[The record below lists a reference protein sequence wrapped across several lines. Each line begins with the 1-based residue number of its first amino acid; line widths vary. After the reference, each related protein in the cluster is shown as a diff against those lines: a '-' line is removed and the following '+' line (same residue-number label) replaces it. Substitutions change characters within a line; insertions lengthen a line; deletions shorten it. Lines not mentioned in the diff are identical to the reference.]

1 MFPPTPQ
8 GCDKP
13 VYCHLQTDL
22 FGVHISKHID
32 IFLLLLSGESIS
44 LKKKSQSD
52 SLKIPVCN
60 HYICPKSPR
69 HVYYEP
75 VQFIAGLRHLGNIA
89 SHWVTVQ
96 QPLVSRD
103 SSPLI

>member
-44 LKKKSQSD
+44 LKKNLKVILSKSRSVTTI
-52 SLKIPVCN
+52 SVLNLPAMSIMNRCN
-60 HYICPKSPR
+60 LLQGY
-69 HVYYEP
+69 
-75 VQFIAGLRHLGNIA
+75 
-89 SHWVTVQ
+89 VT
-96 QPLVSRD
+96 LET
-103 SSPLI
+103 

>member
-44 LKKKSQSD
+44 LKKNLKVILSKSRSVTTISVLNLPAMSIMNQ
-52 SLKIPVCN
+52 CN
-60 HYICPKSPR
+60 LLQGY
-69 HVYYEP
+69 
-75 VQFIAGLRHLGNIA
+75 
-89 SHWVTVQ
+89 VT
-96 QPLVSRD
+96 LET
-103 SSPLI
+103 

>member
-44 LKKKSQSD
+44 LKKNLKVILSKSQSVTTI
-52 SLKIPVCN
+52 SVRNLPC
-60 HYICPKSPR
+60 
-69 HVYYEP
+69 HVYYEL